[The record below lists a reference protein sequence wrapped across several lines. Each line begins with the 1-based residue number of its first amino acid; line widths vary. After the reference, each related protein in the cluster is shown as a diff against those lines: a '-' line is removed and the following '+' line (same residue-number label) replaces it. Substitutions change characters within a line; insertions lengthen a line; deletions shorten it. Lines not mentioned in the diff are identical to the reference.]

1 MDLLDLGALA
11 SLLSPVG
18 PAMWEEPQV
27 VEGQVDLMVGPLE
40 DQEVLGHLMAVM
52 NQQTVAMGE
61 GACSPSL

>member
-1 MDLLDLGALA
+1 MDLLDLGALVF
-11 SLLSPVG
+11 LLNPVD
-18 PAMWEEPQV
+18 PAMWEEPLV

-52 NQQTVAMGE
+52 NLQMVAMGE